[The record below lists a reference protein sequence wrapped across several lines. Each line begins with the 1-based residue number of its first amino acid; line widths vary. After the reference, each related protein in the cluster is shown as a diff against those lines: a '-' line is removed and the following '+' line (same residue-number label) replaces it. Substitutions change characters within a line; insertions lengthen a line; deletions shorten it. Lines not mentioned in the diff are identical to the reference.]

1 MIHFSLVN
9 VFFVQQA
16 KFQDRM
22 HVHVFYFD
30 KETSAYDRILTLPIQ
45 SAVSK

>member
-1 MIHFSLVN
+1 MHLFT
-9 VFFVQQA
+9 QQA

-22 HVHVFYFD
+22 HVHVFYVD
-30 KETSAYDRILTLPIQ
+30 KETSAYDWMLTLPIQ